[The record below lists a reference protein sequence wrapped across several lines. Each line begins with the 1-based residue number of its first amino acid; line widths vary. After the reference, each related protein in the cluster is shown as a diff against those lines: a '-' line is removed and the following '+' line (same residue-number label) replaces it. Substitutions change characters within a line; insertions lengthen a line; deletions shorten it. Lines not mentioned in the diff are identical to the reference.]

1 MDLFEAIFGNTD
13 SEDSEED
20 TPKATSNISN
30 SPPATL
36 SQVSN
41 KRSSDNPTTD
51 ITETRDQ
58 SSNLDKGH
66 QHSGRSDSEK
76 NKNRS
81 ESDKSGSKERTSGNP
96 TTSIFSHLFQ
106 NPQKGRKSFFHLS
119 HDQYSMC
126 DHGFMHREKRRCL

>member
-36 SQVSN
+36 SKASN
-41 KRSSDNPTTD
+41 KRSSDSPTTD
-51 ITETRDQ
+51 ITETRDK
-58 SSNLDKGH
+58 SSYPDKKYH
-66 QHSGRSDSEK
+66 HSGRSDSEK

-81 ESDKSGSKERTSGNP
+81 ELDKSASKERTSANP

-106 NPQKGRKSFFHLS
+106 KTQKGKKSFFHSSL
-119 HDQYSMC
+119 YCMY
-126 DHGFMHREKRRCL
+126 DHKEN

>member
-36 SQVSN
+36 SKASN
-41 KRSSDNPTTD
+41 KRSSDSPTTD
-51 ITETRDQ
+51 ITETRDK
-58 SSNLDKGH
+58 SSYPDKKH
-66 QHSGRSDSEK
+66 HHSGRSDSEK

-81 ESDKSGSKERTSGNP
+81 ELDKSASKERTSANP

-106 NPQKGRKSFFHLS
+106 KTQKGKKSFFHSSL
-119 HDQYSMC
+119 YCMY
-126 DHGFMHREKRRCL
+126 DHKEN

>member
-20 TPKATSNISN
+20 TPKATSNVSN

-36 SQVSN
+36 SQASN
-41 KRSSDNPTTD
+41 KRSSDSPTSD
-51 ITETRDQ
+51 ITDTRDK
-58 SSNLDKGH
+58 SSYPDKEH
-66 QHSGRSDSEK
+66 HHSGRSDSEK

-81 ESDKSGSKERTSGNP
+81 ESDKSGSKERTSANP

-106 NPQKGRKSFFHLS
+106 KAQKGKKSFFHS
-119 HDQYSMC
+119 SQYFMC
-126 DHGFMHREKRRCL
+126 DHGIMHREN

>member
-36 SQVSN
+36 SQASN

-96 TTSIFSHLFQ
+96 TTSIFAHLFQ

-126 DHGFMHREKRRCL
+126 DHGFMHREKRRCM

>member
-36 SQVSN
+36 SQASN

-126 DHGFMHREKRRCL
+126 DHGFMHREKRRCM